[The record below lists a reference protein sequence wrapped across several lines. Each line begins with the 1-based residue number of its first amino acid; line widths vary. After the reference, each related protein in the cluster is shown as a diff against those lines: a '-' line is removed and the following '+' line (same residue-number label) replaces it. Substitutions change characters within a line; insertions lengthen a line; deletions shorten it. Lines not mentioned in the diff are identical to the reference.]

1 MDIQINAVEARVLGA
16 LLEKSIT
23 TPDYYP
29 MSLGGIAGACN
40 QKSNREPVMNL
51 SEAETM
57 DTLDTLM
64 SKRLVWEKTPSGSR
78 VTKYAHRLS
87 NTLGI
92 TFEFSDKDL
101 GVLCV
106 LMLRGPQTAGELR
119 TRTARLC
126 KFENTEEVER
136 TLTSLAQ
143 REDGPYVTRLPRQ
156 PGHKESRYAHL
167 LCGDVEFDEEQTP
180 RIHNSAASAPADD
193 GRLSSLEQ
201 EVAELREELSTLK
214 ARMDAHF
221 ASYRTDD
228 P

>member
-180 RIHNSAASAPADD
+180 RTHNSAASAPADD